1 MKAGLE
7 IAALLLA
14 AGLAG
19 ASTASAGRQH
29 PVRQDLQETEKRL
42 QRQKRLLEKLQ
53 GRSTRLLEELSRLE
67 QQDQQ
72 LRNEQEQAQQA
83 LEQCRRRLERLARRR
98 RKLLHLEDD
107 SRRDLARRLRILYK
121 RGEYGWL
128 ELLFSSA
135 DLGQALER
143 VRWLH
148 RRARL
153 DARLV
158 GQLERLQQQLQKNQ
172 RQTRQQ
178 ARQQDRLIA
187 ELRGRREQLQQLRQ
201 QRLAVL
207 GLVRRQASLRQKA
220 LRELVRARRRLQ
232 GVLQRFEGGRQSSS
246 EFSSWRGRLPAP
258 LARWRVEV
266 PFGLQKDRR
275 FGTVTRHQGV
285 DLRAPRGTPV
295 RVVFPGR
302 VAFADWFEGYG
313 LLVIV
318 EHGGGFYTLYA
329 HLDDLRV
336 HKGQRLRQG
345 QLLGGVGETGSLK
358 GPYLYFE
365 IRRGGKAVDP
375 ARWIKH

>member
-1 MKAGLE
+1 MKIRRKTIALFLVAVLCCIPRATAGGE
-7 IAALLLA
+7 
-14 AGLAG
+14 
-19 ASTASAGRQH
+19 H
-29 PVRQDLQETEKRL
+29 PVRRDLLETEKRL
-42 QRQKRLLEKLQ
+42 RRQQRLLEKLR
-53 GRSTRLLEELSRLE
+53 GRSIRLLDELSRLE
-67 QQDQQ
+67 RQDRQLQQ
-72 LRNEQEQAQQA
+72 EQERARQSLQ
-83 LEQCRRRLERLARRR
+83 LCREQIQTLGRRRRRLLA
-98 RKLLHLEDD
+98 LEDD

-121 RGEYGWL
+121 RGEFGWL
-128 ELLFSSA
+128 ELLFSSS
-135 DLGQALER
+135 DLSQALER

-158 GQLERLQQQLQKNQ
+158 GRLEQAERQLQQNQ
-172 RQTRQQ
+172 RQTRLQEQQ
-178 ARQQDRLIA
+178 QEQLLA
-187 ELRGRREQLQQLRQ
+187 ETRGRREQLQQLRQ
-201 QRLAVL
+201 QRLALL
-207 GLVRRQASLRQKA
+207 GLVQRRASWRRKA

-232 GVLQRFEGGRQSSS
+232 DVLQRLEGRRQCSSA
-246 EFSSWRGRLPAP
+246 FSTWRGRLPPP
-258 LARWRVEV
+258 LAKWRVEV

-285 DLRAPRGTPV
+285 DLRAPRGSPV

-336 HKGQRLRQG
+336 HQGQRLGQG
-345 QLLGGVGETGSLK
+345 QVLGGVGDTGSLK

-365 IRRGGKAVDP
+365 VRRGGQAVDP
-375 ARWIKH
+375 ERWIKH